1 MGIPQHAGQFNMV
14 SCASSGQES
23 PMPTSSASLSR
34 RAAAIAAVPPFQR
47 LGAFMA
53 GPYRRLASQPD
64 ALDFTFGNPHEPPLP
79 AYVDALRDSLTPRD
93 DQWFAYKWS
102 EPEAQDAAA
111 ASLRRWLGIP
121 FAPEDILMTTGGFSA
136 IALALKLVA
145 APGDEVIFNL
155 PPWFAYEGI
164 VVEAGLIPVKVRLD
178 PATFD
183 LDLAAIAAAITP
195 RTRVVIVNT
204 PNNPTGRIY
213 SEATLRALAHL
224 LDDASAR
231 NGRRIYLLSD
241 EAYNRIVFDGAR
253 FQSPIAFYPP
263 TLLAYSYGKTL
274 LAPGQRIGYLAL
286 SPDLPERAALREAA
300 FILQDAIGFI
310 YPNALLQ
317 HALVQLE
324 TLSIDIG
331 ALQRK
336 RDWMVAALRDM
347 GYRVRSPEGTF
358 YLFPESPIPDDR
370 AFVARLTDL
379 GVLVMP
385 GWLFET
391 PGHFRI
397 CLTASDAMIAR
408 ALPAFATAIGQR
420 DPASA

>member
-1 MGIPQHAGQFNMV
+1 M
-14 SCASSGQES
+14 
-23 PMPTSSASLSR
+23 PMSSASLSR
-34 RAAAIAAVPPFQR
+34 RAAAIAAVAPFPR
-47 LGAFMA
+47 LAAFMN
-53 GPYRRLASQPD
+53 GPYRRLASQPG

-79 AYVDALRDSLTPRD
+79 VYVDALRESLTPRD

-102 EPEAQDAAA
+102 EPDAQDAAA

-121 FAPEDILMTTGGFSA
+121 FASEDILMTTGGFSA

-145 APGDEVIFNL
+145 DPGDEVIFQL

-164 VVEAGLIPVKVRLD
+164 VVEAGLVPVKVRLD

-183 LDLAAIAAAITP
+183 LDLDAIARAITP

-213 SEATLRALAHL
+213 ADATLRALSQL
-224 LDDASAR
+224 LDDASTR
-231 NGRRIYLLSD
+231 NGRRIFLLSD

-253 FQSPIAFYPP
+253 FQSPAAFYPS

-300 FILQDAIGFI
+300 FLLQPSLGFI

-317 HALVQLE
+317 HALPRLE
-324 TLSIDIG
+324 ALSIDI
-331 ALQRK
+331 AHLQRK
-336 RDWMVAALRDM
+336 RDWLVAALRDM

-358 YLFPESPIPDDR
+358 YLFPESPMSDDR
-370 AFVARLTDL
+370 AFAERLAEL

-397 CLTASDAMIAR
+397 CLTANDDMIERAM
-408 ALPAFATAIGQR
+408 PAFAAAIGR
-420 DPASA
+420 SDAVSAESQGAVG

>member
-1 MGIPQHAGQFNMV
+1 MTDAP
-14 SCASSGQES
+14 
-23 PMPTSSASLSR
+23 LSR
-34 RAAAIAAVPPFQR
+34 RAETIVAVAPFQR
-47 LGAFMA
+47 LSAFMN
-53 GPYRRLASQPD
+53 GPFRRLANQPD

-79 AYVDALRDSLTPRD
+79 AYVDALRENLTPRD

-111 ASLRRWLGIP
+111 ASLRRWLDIP

-145 APGDEVIFNL
+145 DPGDEAIFNL

-164 VVEAGLIPVKVRLD
+164 VVEAGLVPVKVRLD
-178 PATFD
+178 PAAFD
-183 LDLAAIAAAITP
+183 LDLDAIAAAITP

-213 SEATLRALAHL
+213 PEATLRALAQL
-224 LDDASAR
+224 LDGASAR
-231 NGRRIYLLSD
+231 HGRRIYLLSD

-253 FQSPIAFYPP
+253 FQSPIAYYPP

-274 LAPGQRIGYLAL
+274 LAPGQRVGYLAL
-286 SPDLPERAALREAA
+286 SPDLPERAALRDAA
-300 FILQDAIGFI
+300 FFLQPSIGFI

-317 HALVQLE
+317 HALARLE
-324 TLSIDIG
+324 KLSIDI
-331 ALQRK
+331 ADLQRK
-336 RDWMVAALRDM
+336 RDWMVGALRDM

-370 AFVARLTDL
+370 AFVDRLAER

-397 CLTASDAMIAR
+397 CLTANDAMIER
-408 ALPAFATAIGQR
+408 SLPAFAAAIEEVRRG
-420 DPASA
+420 

>member
-1 MGIPQHAGQFNMV
+1 MTD
-14 SCASSGQES
+14 S
-23 PMPTSSASLSR
+23 PVSR
-34 RAAAIAAVPPFQR
+34 RSTAIANVTPFQR
-47 LGAFMA
+47 LTAFMR
-53 GPYRRLASQPD
+53 GPYADWAGEPD
-64 ALDFTFGNPHEPPLP
+64 ALDFTFGNPHEPPMA

-102 EPEAQDAAA
+102 EPVAQEAAA
-111 ASLRRWLGIP
+111 ASLRRWLGVP

-145 APGDEVIFNL
+145 DPGDEVVFNL

-164 VVEAGLIPVKVRLD
+164 VVEAGLVPVKVRLD

-183 LDLAAIAAAITP
+183 LDLDAIAAAITP

-204 PNNPTGRIY
+204 PNNPTGRICP
-213 SEATLRALAHL
+213 EATLRRLAEL

-286 SPDLPERAALREAA
+286 SPDLPERQALREAA
-300 FILQDAIGFI
+300 FLLEATIGFI

-317 HALVQLE
+317 HALPRLE
-324 TLSIDIG
+324 ALSLDIPD
-331 ALQRK
+331 LQRK
-336 RDWMVAALRDM
+336 RDWLVAALTDM
-347 GYRVRSPEGTF
+347 GYRVRPPEGTF
-358 YLFPESPIPDDR
+358 YLFPESPIADDR
-370 AFVARLTDL
+370 AFADL
-379 GVLVMP
+379 LAESGVLVVP
-385 GWLFET
+385 GWVFET
-391 PGHFRI
+391 PGYFRI
-397 CLTASDAMIAR
+397 CLTANDAMIER
-408 ALPAFATAIGQR
+408 SLPGFATAMERARTDRSGR
-420 DPASA
+420 R